1 MLIGFGR
8 QEASIPPDVRDEIIL
23 WFREQGRMAS
33 VHWNE
38 VMRCAEIRVRFR
50 DDDPRM
56 KLHREGRWG
65 EDASGKRVR
74 LNLPDYDPIWLHHET
89 KEGLVGYNLSELGAS
104 GVRNLLD
111 QGNLHSGRG
120 EYRDLYESIKAV
132 HARNEKM
139 QEEIKKAALEGVRER
154 SHLKRRAILQLPQVP
169 VGIDLKS

>member
-8 QEASIPPDVRDEIIL
+8 QEGSIPPDVRDEIIL

-38 VMRCAEIRVRFR
+38 VMRCAEVRVRFR

-56 KLHREGRWG
+56 KAFRDG
-65 EDASGKRVR
+65 RVR
-74 LNLPDYDPIWLHHET
+74 LDYDPVWLHHET
-89 KEGLVGYNLSELGAS
+89 KHGLVGYNLTELGAS

-132 HARNEKM
+132 HARNEKL
-139 QEEIKKAALEGVRER
+139 QDEIKKAALEGVRER